1 MMGDKNMITLNEMIE
16 KCEENLWLRSGALE
30 DAIAELDYQFNL
42 IHCDSIEQFIQYMK
56 QGNWSIRQG
65 FALQNLLFVNQIN
78 AGDEWWTIRKKKDGN
93 LIAFESI
100 SFQSMIESIGEGAVA
115 VYIKFLLDDRDPFVV
130 IKEAL

>member
-1 MMGDKNMITLNEMIE
+1 
-16 KCEENLWLRSGALE
+16 
-30 DAIAELDYQFNL
+30 
-42 IHCDSIEQFIQYMK
+42 MK

-100 SFQSMIESIGEGAVA
+100 SFQSMIERMGEGPVA
-115 VYIKFLLDDRDPFVV
+115 VYIKFLLDDRDPFEVM
-130 IKEAL
+130 KEAL

>member
-1 MMGDKNMITLNEMIE
+1 MITLNEMIE
-16 KCEENLWLRSGALE
+16 KCEENLWLKSGSLE

-42 IHCDSIEQFIQYMK
+42 IQCVSIEQFIQYMK

-78 AGDEWWTIRKKKDGN
+78 AGDEWWTIRKKKDGS

-100 SFQSMIESIGEGAVA
+100 SFQSMIESIGEAAVA
-115 VYIKFLLDDRDPFVV
+115 IYIKFLLDDRDPFVV
-130 IKEAL
+130 MKEAL